1 MQSVEEQLRK
11 ALGVPLAIG
20 MPSEKPPTTKDG
32 TVIAKSGEGDLK
44 LAGATSDT
52 DPARSAE
59 LGARDMVAAVTGAP
73 GYSGG
78 ERLDRGETSSS
89 VDAKSGWEAIEM
101 AQVEHP
107 SATEGGVSSDVM
119 GRAPFARRS
128 TVAFGD
134 VKDPAE
140 VHASQGNG
148 GSDGATG
155 RPRGATVAAPRTSP
169 DDIARMV

>member
-1 MQSVEEQLRK
+1 MRK

-20 MPSEKPPTTKDG
+20 MPSEKPPTSKDG
-32 TVIAKSGEGDLK
+32 TVIVNSGERDLK
-44 LAGATSDT
+44 LRGVDAET
-52 DPARSAE
+52 DAARSTE

-78 ERLDRGETSSS
+78 DRLDRDETSSS

-101 AQVEHP
+101 AQVEP
-107 SATEGGVSSDVM
+107 SAAKEGDLRTDVM

-134 VKDPAE
+134 VQDPAE
-140 VHASQGNG
+140 AHVATAANSGN
-148 GSDGATG
+148 DGVSG
-155 RPRGATVAAPRTSP
+155 RPRGATVAAPGASAV
-169 DDIARMV
+169 DVARMV